1 MIKTNEGLLYLNILE
16 DIEKLGYIRRPFLPA
31 EEAKKEALA
40 SHRGSLLY
48 SRPDAFVLREIF
60 VFEKK

>member
-1 MIKTNEGLLYLNILE
+1 MNLI
-16 DIEKLGYIRRPFLPA
+16 DRIEA
-31 EEAKKEALA
+31 EQAKKEALA